1 MEIIYDNSFDNVNGS
16 YIFQIIPNKFNDDR
30 GYFTEVLK
38 SSSADKNMSVPLWLN
53 DQNWI
58 KQINRSCSSGGTI
71 RGCHAQKSPFCQG
84 KLVEALNTKIYDI
97 ITDARPDSNSFG
109 VTKVYVLDPEIQNK
123 LWVANGFLHSFVVPK
138 ASDNALF
145 QYYCNNVYDKSSE
158 ICINPL
164 SLLPNVIALYKKFNN
179 ETFSDLYEVF
189 DNDPVISDK
198 DKIGLNYETWME
210 KIRSEYSSNKI
221 LWYK

>member
-16 YIFQIIPNKFNDDR
+16 YIFQIIPNKFKDDR

-38 SSSADKNMSVPLWLN
+38 AGSADKNMSVPLWLN
-53 DQNWI
+53 DSNWI
-58 KQINRSCSSGGTI
+58 KQINRSVSSSGTI

-84 KLVEALNTKIYDI
+84 KLVEALNEKIYDI
-97 ITDARPDSNSFG
+97 ITDARSDSNSFG

-123 LWVANGFLHSFVVPK
+123 LWVANGFLHGFVVPK
-138 ASDNALF
+138 TSDNAIF

-164 SLLPNVIALYKKFNN
+164 SLIPNIIDLYKKFNN

-198 DKIGLNYETWME
+198 DKIGLNYEVWME
-210 KIRSEYSSNKI
+210 KIKAEYDSDKI
-221 LWYK
+221 IWYK